1 MKMRRLLLAV
11 VAVAAL
17 TATATSPAPAAP
29 EHRGGSRA
37 VVIVDT
43 GGGARRTVI
52 TFSGSISGLG
62 ALQAAGANPE
72 TIDYG
77 GSLGQAVCKLYGVG
91 DNPDPS
97 SCPDGWRY
105 YRATGGAGGWSYSG
119 AGPSNTT
126 VRDGDVEG
134 WGYNTTPPFSS
145 FCSVAGCAPPPPPPP
160 APGGGSGGTGS
171 GGTGSGGGSGGGT
184 SGGTGGGGII
194 PPVPIPPELAG
205 TTTTVPGATTP
216 ESDAEGAGDPTKA
229 EKKEKR
235 DKDRE
240 LATELTS
247 DSGGGGPP
255 ASLLLFLVI
264 LAALVAGTLLAR
276 RARRDR
282 AAKPA
287 ETRSPGDAARPATV
301 RVVCGRAS
309 RRAAPANP
317 YNDGPA
323 PSEGAM

>member
-1 MKMRRLLLAV
+1 MKTRRLLLSV
-11 VAVAAL
+11 VAIAAL
-17 TATATSPAPAAP
+17 AATASSPAPAAP
-29 EHRGGSRA
+29 ERRGGSRA

-43 GGGARRTVI
+43 GAGVHRTVI

-72 TIDYG
+72 TVDYG

-91 DNPDPS
+91 DDPS
-97 SCPDGWRY
+97 SSTCPGGWRY

-134 WGYNTTPPFSS
+134 WGYNRTPPFSS

-160 APGGGSGGTGS
+160 APGGSGGTGS
-171 GGTGSGGGSGGGT
+171 GGTGSGSGGGGGT
-184 SGGTGGGGII
+184 GGGGTGGGGTGGGGII
-194 PPVPIPPELAG
+194 PPVAIPPELA
-205 TTTTVPGATTP
+205 TTTTAAPGAATP
-216 ESDAEGAGDPTKA
+216 SEETADDGGADTRE
-229 EKKEKR
+229 EKERKER
-235 DKDRE
+235 DRE
-240 LATELTS
+240 LATDLTS
-247 DSGGGGPP
+247 DRGGGGPP
-255 ASLLLFLVI
+255 ASLVLFLVV

-287 ETRSPGDAARPATV
+287 DT
-301 RVVCGRAS
+301 
-309 RRAAPANP
+309 
-317 YNDGPA
+317 
-323 PSEGAM
+323 